1 MRKNTDPKRRR
12 RREAVR
18 GVAIFGVFQLAC
30 AALLAAL
37 CFIPALPGWCVL
49 LFGALAAGFLV
60 PVVGAAAV
68 LRERFREI
76 ERGEL
81 DAASKY

>member
-1 MRKNTDPKRRR
+1 MRNNTDSKRRR

-37 CFIPALPGWCVL
+37 CFIPELPGWCVV
-49 LFGALAAGFLV
+49 LFGVLAAGCLLSII
-60 PVVGAAAV
+60 GAAAV
-68 LRERFREI
+68 LRQRFEEI
-76 ERGEL
+76 EGGEL
-81 DAASKY
+81 DAAAEY

>member
-18 GVAIFGVFQLAC
+18 GVAIFGVFQLGC

-37 CFIPALPGWCVL
+37 CFIPELPGGCVL
-49 LFGALAAGFLV
+49 LFGALAAGCLV

-81 DAASKY
+81 DAASEY